1 MDETIKELIQ
11 FEPHW
16 IHEKREYRELKR
28 QHFGQRAAAAATGEQ
43 QPAAAAAQD
52 NDDDD
57 ASTENEKEDDE
68 QEKKQSAVVEKLEVR
83 PSSAAPRIIML
94 KTNKEKE
101 DEERKAAAAAKKNE
115 SEATSSSASHLQ
127 PFPFGGGGSRP
138 LVQEIGPGG
147 YRPAASS
154 TLRPLIQEIV
164 RLPAHTANNPPS
176 FDLRPRVVRAVC
188 CVPLRSHPHQRPRRE
203 MRTRRTRSSTWRGR

>member
-16 IHEKREYRELKR
+16 IHEKRKYRELKR
-28 QHFGQRAAAAATGEQ
+28 QHFGQRAAVAATGEQ
-43 QPAAAAAQD
+43 QPAAAAAAED

-57 ASTENEKEDDE
+57 DVNEKEGDE
-68 QEKKQSAVVEKLEVR
+68 QEKKQSAVVEKLNVR

-115 SEATSSSASHLQ
+115 SEATSSSSHLQ

-164 RLPAHTANNPPS
+164 RICQPAPQTIY
-176 FDLRPRVVRAVC
+176 RVSTYTRVSCVSCCAAC
-188 CVPLRSHPHQRPRRE
+188 CVLRASA
-203 MRTRRTRSSTWRGR
+203 

>member
-16 IHEKREYRELKR
+16 IHEKRKYRELKR
-28 QHFGQRAAAAATGEQ
+28 QQFGQRAAVAATGEQ
-43 QPAAAAAQD
+43 QPAAGAAAQD

-57 ASTENEKEDDE
+57 DDVNEK
-68 QEKKQSAVVEKLEVR
+68 QGAEKKQSAVVEKLDVR

-115 SEATSSSASHLQ
+115 SEATSSSHLQ
-127 PFPFGGGGSRP
+127 PFPFGGGSRP

-164 RLPAHTANNPPS
+164 RLCQPAPQTIY
-176 FDLRPRVVRAVC
+176 RVSPYTRAS
-188 CVPLRSHPHQRPRRE
+188 CVPCAACLCVVVHISG
-203 MRTRRTRSSTWRGR
+203 RGG